1 MWMVDWPSSILQCQ
15 RYPVHSRSNLA
26 YCLSSGEEESKIVP
40 SPKDML
46 DTHKLP
52 KIFHRSETKPGFL
65 VHAGTSETISDQMK
79 YMKCWLRHRQH
90 PYAGHQSNKHWC
102 WANWCLH
109 VNWFPRKTQAKTNKR
124 WGEKENR
131 AIENCGT
138 TSQLQWSGFPFQN
151 DTFNLLLWAKI
162 KAPHSNIVPGRF
174 WGALLIWI
182 HQPQNMDPV
191 IIQLSLGRG

>member
-1 MWMVDWPSSILQCQ
+1 MWMVDCPSSILQCQ

-40 SPKDML
+40 SLKDML

-65 VHAGTSETISDQMK
+65 VHAGTPETISDQMK
-79 YMKCWLRHRQH
+79 YMKCWLRHRKH

-109 VNWFPRKTQAKTNKR
+109 VDWFPRKTQ
-124 WGEKENR
+124 

-138 TSQLQWSGFPFQN
+138 TSKLHEWFPFPKWHIQFITLCKN
-151 DTFNLLLWAKI
+151 KGTI
-162 KAPHSNIVPGRF
+162 QYIVPGRF
-174 WGALLIWI
+174 WGAPFYL
-182 HQPQNMDPV
+182 DPSTPKHGSSYGTSSSRWA
-191 IIQLSLGRG
+191 LRG